1 MMKWLRKIFNRTVL
15 IRIVIGVFVLENVV
29 LLVQNFASHPDEV
42 VITLSKVQ
50 NGHTQIISTTDT
62 TLNIEMAY
70 KDINGLSY
78 SLPDS
83 SIAFMGLPPQYPST
97 YYTYQVQFKHWGIPV
112 ETAKTDTVVNSFSF
126 SGIFNI
132 PENRYATLAVSW
144 DEWHGT
150 VFDNNTFPQITN
162 P

>member
-1 MMKWLRKIFNRTVL
+1 MKWLRKVFNRTVL

-50 NGHTQIISTTDT
+50 NGHTQLISTTDT
-62 TLNIEMAY
+62 TFNVEEAY
-70 KDINGLSY
+70 RDINGLAY
-78 SLPDS
+78 IPQVFID
-83 SIAFMGLPPQYPST
+83 PPPKYPSKST
-97 YYTYQVQFKHWGIPV
+97 YYTYQVQFKHWGITI
-112 ETAKTDTVVNSFSF
+112 ETAKTDSFIGGGGITF

-132 PENRYATLAVSW
+132 PEYNRVSTLAVSW
-144 DEWHGT
+144 DEWHAT
-150 VFDNNTFPQITN
+150 VQDNNTFPQITN

>member
-15 IRIVIGVFVLENVV
+15 IRIVIGVFVLENMV

-50 NGHTQIISTTDT
+50 NGHTQLISTTDT
-62 TLNIEMAY
+62 TLNVGDAY
-70 KDINGLSY
+70 RYINGFVY
-78 SLPDS
+78 SS
-83 SIAFMGLPPQYPST
+83 TEIASAFPHEPKYPST
-97 YYTYQVQFKHWGIPV
+97 YYIYQVQFKHWGIPV
-112 ETAKTDTVVNSFSF
+112 ETAKTDSIVRIFTLFT
-126 SGIFNI
+126 IFNI
-132 PENRYATLAVSW
+132 PENRYSTLINLW

-150 VFDNNTFPQITN
+150 VQDNNTFPQITN